1 MNAVFQATIEFLRLY
16 WPPLLCGVAVVAILP
31 LIVGYIVLVERKI
44 MADMQARL
52 GPMRVGPHGLLQP
65 IADAVKLLIKEDIIP
80 DNADKLVFWLAP
92 VLSVGAALLSLAGLA
107 IGPAFQIAQDINIGI
122 LFVVGV
128 SAMGIFGIVLGG
140 WASNSHYSLMGAL
153 RSSAQLVSY
162 ETAAGMA
169 LVSALLF
176 TGTLN
181 IKSIVEAQSKEGI
194 WFVLLAPVAFFTYLV
209 ASIAETNRAPFDLP
223 EAESELVAGYMT
235 EFSGFRWSLY
245 FLAEYTNMIV
255 VASVATTLFLG
266 GWLRPFASVRWLDF
280 LDFVPPLLMI
290 AVGAYC
296 VLRAP
301 KQPSRVQ
308 QWFMLAVA
316 GLCIA
321 LALVL
326 TMPVIAPV
334 IKPSL
339 REAAKPF
346 FAGIHGGFWF
356 LLKVSAYIYLFM
368 WLRFTLPR
376 YRFDQLM
383 RLGWHF
389 LIPLSIINV
398 LLVGVAMIAGTYFH
412 LHGWWLLLATTPA
425 ALIALVAAL
434 LFLAASRGILVH
446 RADHSLCRRDHG
458 AFCFCDHAREPGRGG
473 APDPIRA
480 AEMGGV
486 GHRAGAGGTGR
497 THALVFRENARA
509 GIAGAG
515 GGAGEPVAAQFG
527 RGGKKPV
534 RLVPA
539 AL

>member
-1 MNAVFQATIEFLRLY
+1 MNALINFFRPHLL
-16 WPPLLCGVAVVAILP
+16 PLLYALVIVLVLP
-31 LIVGYIVLVERKI
+31 LIAGYVVLLERKV

-65 IADAVKLLIKEDIIP
+65 IADALKLLIKEDIIP

-122 LFVVGV
+122 LFVVGI
-128 SAMGIFGIVLGG
+128 SALGIFGIVLGG

-326 TMPVIAPV
+326 AMPVILP
-334 IKPSL
+334 I
-339 REAAKPF
+339 AKPF
-346 FAGIHGGFWF
+346 YAGIHGGFWF
-356 LLKVSAYIYLFM
+356 IFKVSLYIYFFM
-368 WLRFTLPR
+368 WLRFTIPR

-398 LLVGVAMIAGTYFH
+398 LLVGVALIAGAYFH
-412 LHGWWLLLATTPA
+412 LQGWGLLLVTTPA
-425 ALIALVAAL
+425 AVIALVVAL
-434 LFLAASRGILVH
+434 LILGAEKEHDARQEQTAAS
-446 RADHSLCRRDHG
+446 D
-458 AFCFCDHAREPGRGG
+458 FY
-473 APDPIRA
+473 
-480 AEMGGV
+480 
-486 GHRAGAGGTGR
+486 AG
-497 THALVFRENARA
+497 
-509 GIAGAG
+509 
-515 GGAGEPVAAQFG
+515 
-527 RGGKKPV
+527 
-534 RLVPA
+534 
-539 AL
+539 

>member
-1 MNAVFQATIEFLRLY
+1 
-16 WPPLLCGVAVVAILP
+16 
-31 LIVGYIVLVERKI
+31 VGI
-44 MADMQARL
+44 
-52 GPMRVGPHGLLQP
+52 
-65 IADAVKLLIKEDIIP
+65 
-80 DNADKLVFWLAP
+80 
-92 VLSVGAALLSLAGLA
+92 SAL
-107 IGPAFQIAQDINIGI
+107 
-122 LFVVGV
+122 
-128 SAMGIFGIVLGG
+128 GIFGIVLGG

-266 GWLRPFASVRWLDF
+266 GWLRPFAGVPWLNFLDF
-280 LDFVPPLLMI
+280 LPPLLMV

-296 VLRAP
+296 VVRVP
-301 KQPSRVQ
+301 KQPTRVQ
-308 QWFMLAVA
+308 QLFMLAVA
-316 GLCIA
+316 GLFF
-321 LALVL
+321 LVALVL
-326 TMPVIAPV
+326 AAPV
-334 IKPSL
+334 VLPVFKPSL
-339 REAAKPF
+339 RAAVTPF
-346 FAGIHGGFWF
+346 YAGIHGGFWF
-356 LLKVSAYIYLFM
+356 VFKVSLYIYLFM

-398 LLVGVAMIAGTYFH
+398 LLVGVALIAGSYFH
-412 LHGWWLLLATTPA
+412 LQGWGLLLVTTPA
-425 ALIALVAAL
+425 AVIALVAAL
-434 LFLAASRGILVH
+434 LILAVDKERDARQDPNAAS
-446 RADHSLCRRDHG
+446 D
-458 AFCFCDHAREPGRGG
+458 FY
-473 APDPIRA
+473 
-480 AEMGGV
+480 
-486 GHRAGAGGTGR
+486 AG
-497 THALVFRENARA
+497 
-509 GIAGAG
+509 
-515 GGAGEPVAAQFG
+515 
-527 RGGKKPV
+527 
-534 RLVPA
+534 
-539 AL
+539 

>member
-1 MNAVFQATIEFLRLY
+1 MNAALQATLEFLKVY
-16 WPPLLCGVAVVAILP
+16 WAPLLCGVAVVAILP
-31 LIVGYIVLVERKI
+31 LVVGYIVLVERKI

-80 DNADKLVFWLAP
+80 ESADKLVFWLAP
-92 VLSVGAALLSLAGLA
+92 VLSVGAGLLSLAGLA

-122 LFVVGV
+122 LFVVGI
-128 SAMGIFGIVLGG
+128 SALGIFGIVLGG

-266 GWLRPFASVRWLDF
+266 GWLRPFAGVPWLNF
-280 LDFVPPLLMI
+280 LDFVPPLLLI
-290 AVGAYC
+290 AIGAFC
-296 VLRAP
+296 ILR
-301 KQPSRVQ
+301 
-308 QWFMLAVA
+308 
-316 GLCIA
+316 
-321 LALVL
+321 
-326 TMPVIAPV
+326 V

-339 REAAKPF
+339 REAVAPF
-346 FAGIHGGFWF
+346 YAGIHGGFWF
-356 LLKVSAYIYLFM
+356 IFKVSLYIYFFM
-368 WLRFTLPR
+368 WLRFTIPR

-398 LLVGVAMIAGTYFH
+398 LLVGVALIVGAYFH
-412 LHGWWLLLATTPA
+412 LHGWGLLLVTTPA
-425 ALIALVAAL
+425 AILALVAA
-434 LFLAASRGILVH
+434 FLILALEKQHDARQGQTAAS
-446 RADHSLCRRDHG
+446 D
-458 AFCFCDHAREPGRGG
+458 FY
-473 APDPIRA
+473 
-480 AEMGGV
+480 
-486 GHRAGAGGTGR
+486 AG
-497 THALVFRENARA
+497 
-509 GIAGAG
+509 
-515 GGAGEPVAAQFG
+515 
-527 RGGKKPV
+527 
-534 RLVPA
+534 
-539 AL
+539 

>member
-1 MNAVFQATIEFLRLY
+1 MNAALQATLEFWKLY
-16 WPPLLCGVAVVAILP
+16 WAPLLCGVAVVAILP

-80 DNADKLVFWLAP
+80 ENADKLVFWLAP
-92 VLSVGAALLSLAGLA
+92 VLSVGAGLLSLAGLA
-107 IGPAFQIAQDINIGI
+107 IGPAFQIAEDVNIGI
-122 LFVVGV
+122 LFVVGI
-128 SAMGIFGIVLGG
+128 SALGIFGIVLGG

-176 TGTLN
+176 TGSLN

-194 WFVLLAPVAFFTYLV
+194 WFVLLAPAAFFTYLV

-266 GWLRPFASVRWLDF
+266 GWLRPFARVPWLSF
-280 LDFVPPLLMI
+280 LDFAPPVLIMAI
-290 AVGAYC
+290 AAYC
-296 VLRAP
+296 VLRVP
-301 KQPSRVQ
+301 KQPTRVQ
-308 QWFMLAVA
+308 QLFMLAVA
-316 GLCIA
+316 GLCFVT
-321 LALVL
+321 ALVL
-326 TMPVIAPV
+326 AVPVVLPI
-334 IKPSL
+334 IKPSV
-339 REAAKPF
+339 REAVAPF
-346 FAGIHGGFWF
+346 YAGIHGGCWF
-356 LLKVSAYIYLFM
+356 IFKVSVYIYLFM

-398 LLVGVAMIAGTYFH
+398 LLVGVALIVGAYFH
-412 LHGWWLLLATTPA
+412 LQGWGLLLVTTPA
-425 ALIALVAAL
+425 AILALVAA
-434 LFLAASRGILVH
+434 FFILAVEKGH
-446 RADHSLCRRDHG
+446 D
-458 AFCFCDHAREPGRGG
+458 ARQDQT
-473 APDPIRA
+473 ATSDFY
-480 AEMGGV
+480 V
-486 GHRAGAGGTGR
+486 G
-497 THALVFRENARA
+497 
-509 GIAGAG
+509 
-515 GGAGEPVAAQFG
+515 
-527 RGGKKPV
+527 
-534 RLVPA
+534 
-539 AL
+539 

>member
-1 MNAVFQATIEFLRLY
+1 MTGVMQATIEFLKLY
-16 WPPLLCGVAVVAILP
+16 WAPLLCGVAVVAILP
-31 LIVGYIVLVERKI
+31 LVAGYIVLVERKL

-80 DNADKLVFWLAP
+80 DDADKLVFWLAP

-122 LFVVGV
+122 LFVVGI

-140 WASNSHYSLMGAL
+140 WASNSNYSLMGAL

-169 LVSALLF
+169 LVSGLLLA
-176 TGTLN
+176 GTLN
-181 IKSIVEAQSKEGI
+181 IKSIVEAQDKQGI
-194 WFVLLAPVAFFTYLV
+194 WFGMLAPVAFFIYVV

-266 GWLRPFASVRWLDF
+266 GWLRPFPNVGWLNF
-280 LDFVPPLLMI
+280 LDFVPPLLLMAI
-290 AVGAYC
+290 GAYC
-296 VLRAP
+296 VLRVP
-301 KQPSRVQ
+301 KQPTRVQ
-308 QWFMLAVA
+308 QFFMLAVA
-316 GLCIA
+316 GLCFVV
-321 LALVL
+321 ALVL
-326 TMPVIAPV
+326 AAPV
-334 IKPSL
+334 ILPVVKPSL
-339 REAAKPF
+339 RAAVAPF
-346 FAGIHGGFWF
+346 YAGIHGGFWF
-356 LLKVSAYIYLFM
+356 IFKVSAYIYLFM

-398 LLVGVAMIAGTYFH
+398 LLVGVALIVGAYFH
-412 LHGWWLLLATTPA
+412 LQGWGLLLVTTPA
-425 ALIALVAAL
+425 AVITLVAA
-434 LFLAASRGILVH
+434 FLILAIEKEQDARQDPNVAS
-446 RADHSLCRRDHG
+446 D
-458 AFCFCDHAREPGRGG
+458 FY
-473 APDPIRA
+473 
-480 AEMGGV
+480 
-486 GHRAGAGGTGR
+486 AG
-497 THALVFRENARA
+497 
-509 GIAGAG
+509 
-515 GGAGEPVAAQFG
+515 
-527 RGGKKPV
+527 
-534 RLVPA
+534 
-539 AL
+539 